1 MRTLLLLLD
10 GLGDRPS
17 EVLKDKTPLEYAKTP
32 NLDAFAK
39 KSVTGMM
46 TPYKKG
52 VPLGT
57 EVAHFLLWGYD
68 LSEFPG
74 RGVIEALGEDIKL
87 KDNSIYLRAT
97 FGYVERKNG
106 FFVKDRRT
114 KNISIEEIKQL
125 INSLPKK
132 IGDYEFNLHYSFDT
146 HCILEISSSNYEISD
161 KISDSDPFYRER
173 HVLKV
178 KPLKNISERLEIE
191 NAVKT
196 AEVLNKYL
204 LKCSEILENHP
215 VNITR
220 KENNSQLA
228 NFLLTKWAGRY
239 RKVDSFQDKW
249 GMNAAIIAKSSVF
262 KGLSKLL
269 KMDYYPEGDFQ
280 KAFLKGIELKNYDFV
295 HIHTK
300 EPDEAGHTKNPIN
313 KVEVIEKID
322 KCLQKINELNDKLV
336 IVTADHSTPSVGT
349 LIHSGE
355 DVPLAIF
362 KNGIMRD
369 RVEYFN
375 EKECSKGQLNIKSKE
390 LMNLILKYTNKT
402 RPYTTRIGN
411 KLLNYIPKNNSIE
424 HLK

>member
-1 MRTLLLLLD
+1 MRTLLVLLD

-17 EVLKDKTPLEYAKTP
+17 DILNDKTPLEYAKTP
-32 NLDAFAK
+32 NLDTFAK
-39 KSVTGMM
+39 KSITGLM

-57 EVAHFLLWGYD
+57 EVAHFLLWGYS

-74 RGVIEALGEDIKL
+74 RGVIEALGEDIEL

-114 KNISIEEIKQL
+114 KNVSIEEINEL
-125 INSLPKK
+125 INSLPRK
-132 IGDYEFNLHYSFDT
+132 IEDYEFNLHYSFDT
-146 HCILEISSSNYEISD
+146 HCILEITSLNHKLSD

-178 KPLKNISERLEIE
+178 KPLKNSLENLELE
-191 NAVKT
+191 NAEKT
-196 AEVLNKYL
+196 AEILNKYL

-215 VNITR
+215 INVKR
-220 KENNSQLA
+220 KENKSQLA
-228 NFLLTKWAGRY
+228 NFLLTKWAGQY
-239 RKVDSFQDKW
+239 REIDSFKDRW
-249 GMNAAIIAKSSVF
+249 GMNAAVIAKSSVF
-262 KGLSKLL
+262 KGLAKLL

-280 KAFLKGIELKNYDFV
+280 KAFLKGIELENYDFV

-300 EPDEAGHTKNPIN
+300 EPDEAGHTKNPVN

-322 KCLQKINELNDKLV
+322 RCLQKINELNDEIV

-355 DVPLAIF
+355 DVPIAVF
-362 KNGIMRD
+362 KNGILND
-369 RVEYFN
+369 PVIHFN
-375 EKECSKGQLNIKSKE
+375 EKDCSKGHLKIYSNE
-390 LMNLILKYTNKT
+390 LMKLILLYTNKAGL
-402 RPYTTRIGN
+402 YGAKIGN
-411 KLLNYIPKNNSIE
+411 KLLNYIPDDSSIE

>member
-1 MRTLLLLLD
+1 MRTLLVLLD

-17 EVLKDKTPLEYAKTP
+17 CILNDKTPLEYAKTP

-39 KSVTGMM
+39 KSITGLM
-46 TPYKKG
+46 TPYKRG

-57 EVAHFLLWGYD
+57 EVAHFLLWGYS

-74 RGVIEALGEDIKL
+74 RGVIEALGEDIEP
-87 KDNSIYLRAT
+87 KDNAIYLRAT

-114 KNISIEEIKQL
+114 KNVSTKEIKRL
-125 INSLPKK
+125 IESLPKK
-132 IGDYEFNLHYSFDT
+132 IENYEFKLHYSFDT
-146 HCILEISSSNYEISD
+146 HCILEITSPNYEISD

-173 HVLKV
+173 HVLKI
-178 KPLKNISERLEIE
+178 KPLNNLLKSLEFE
-191 NAVKT
+191 NAKKT
-196 AEVLNKYL
+196 ANILNEYL
-204 LKCSEILENHP
+204 LKCNEILENHP
-215 VNITR
+215 LNIER
-220 KENNSQLA
+220 EENGLQLA
-228 NFLLTKWAGRY
+228 NFLLTKWAGQ
-239 RKVDSFQDKW
+239 KTEIDSFKDRW

-300 EPDEAGHTKNPIN
+300 EPDEAAHTKNPAN

-322 KCLQKINELNDKLV
+322 KCLEKINKLNEELI
-336 IVTADHSTPSVGT
+336 IVTSDHSTPSVGT

-355 DVPLAIF
+355 EVPIAVF
-362 KNGIMRD
+362 KNGIITD
-369 RVEYFN
+369 SNKYFN
-375 EKECSKGQLNIKSKE
+375 EKECSKGYIKIESKD
-390 LMNLILKYTNKT
+390 LMNLILLYTNKAAL
-402 RPYTTRIGN
+402 YDTRIGN
-411 KLLNYIPKNNSIE
+411 KFLRYIPDDDSIE
-424 HLK
+424 HLR

>member
-57 EVAHFLLWGYD
+57 EVAHFLLWGYK

-97 FGYVERKNG
+97 FGYVKRNNG

-146 HCILEISSSNYEISD
+146 HCILEIRSSNYEISD

-173 HVLKV
+173 HV
-178 KPLKNISERLEIE
+178 
-191 NAVKT
+191 
-196 AEVLNKYL
+196 
-204 LKCSEILENHP
+204 
-215 VNITR
+215 
-220 KENNSQLA
+220 
-228 NFLLTKWAGRY
+228 
-239 RKVDSFQDKW
+239 
-249 GMNAAIIAKSSVF
+249 
-262 KGLSKLL
+262 
-269 KMDYYPEGDFQ
+269 
-280 KAFLKGIELKNYDFV
+280 
-295 HIHTK
+295 
-300 EPDEAGHTKNPIN
+300 
-313 KVEVIEKID
+313 
-322 KCLQKINELNDKLV
+322 
-336 IVTADHSTPSVGT
+336 
-349 LIHSGE
+349 
-355 DVPLAIF
+355 
-362 KNGIMRD
+362 
-369 RVEYFN
+369 
-375 EKECSKGQLNIKSKE
+375 
-390 LMNLILKYTNKT
+390 
-402 RPYTTRIGN
+402 
-411 KLLNYIPKNNSIE
+411 
-424 HLK
+424 